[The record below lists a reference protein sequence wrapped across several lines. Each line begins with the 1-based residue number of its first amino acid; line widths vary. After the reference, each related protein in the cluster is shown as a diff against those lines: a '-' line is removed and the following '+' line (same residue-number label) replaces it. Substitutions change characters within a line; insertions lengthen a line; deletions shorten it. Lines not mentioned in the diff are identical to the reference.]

1 MTKKLLTG
9 MLSPNRNTNK
19 QNGPA
24 TQLPKIRDRVLNLMR
39 SFVVNYPGCLRPGR
53 KPQRHIFS
61 CCCLRCIALLLRFTC
76 YIAFGLREANM
87 FFVVFFSIGSTQ
99 KVSLVRA
106 TAKASL
112 VATLSESLPLSSSVN
127 GQKLIISAHIGM
139 KKARS
144 DNYQCCHDNISAVTI
159 SVLSR
164 S

>member
-1 MTKKLLTG
+1 M
-9 MLSPNRNTNK
+9 
-19 QNGPA
+19 
-24 TQLPKIRDRVLNLMR
+24 
-39 SFVVNYPGCLRPGR
+39 
-53 KPQRHIFS
+53 
-61 CCCLRCIALLLRFTC
+61 RFTC
-76 YIAFGLREANM
+76 YIAFGLREA
-87 FFVVFFSIGSTQ
+87 Q

>member
-1 MTKKLLTG
+1 MNSASTALY
-9 MLSPNRNTNK
+9 MLHH
-19 QNGPA
+19 
-24 TQLPKIRDRVLNLMR
+24 VW
-39 SFVVNYPGCLRPGR
+39 
-53 KPQRHIFS
+53 
-61 CCCLRCIALLLRFTC
+61 
-76 YIAFGLREANM
+76 LRESNM
-87 FFVVFFSIGSTQ
+87 FFFFFLSIGSTQ

-127 GQKLIISAHIGM
+127 GQKLIISVHIGM

>member
-1 MTKKLLTG
+1 MKRTCFFFFFFFFLAL
-9 MLSPNRNTNK
+9 
-19 QNGPA
+19 
-24 TQLPKIRDRVLNLMR
+24 D
-39 SFVVNYPGCLRPGR
+39 LR
-53 KPQRHIFS
+53 K
-61 CCCLRCIALLLRFTC
+61 RCPWLV
-76 YIAFGLREANM
+76 
-87 FFVVFFSIGSTQ
+87 FFFFFFFFFFFSIGSTQ

-106 TAKASL
+106 TAKALL

>member
-1 MTKKLLTG
+1 
-9 MLSPNRNTNK
+9 ML
-19 QNGPA
+19 
-24 TQLPKIRDRVLNLMR
+24 
-39 SFVVNYPGCLRPGR
+39 F
-53 KPQRHIFS
+53 
-61 CCCLRCIALLLRFTC
+61 
-76 YIAFGLREANM
+76 
-87 FFVVFFSIGSTQ
+87 FFSIGSTQ

>member
-1 MTKKLLTG
+1 MPFLAVHSKLDYPCAL
-9 MLSPNRNTNK
+9 
-19 QNGPA
+19 
-24 TQLPKIRDRVLNLMR
+24 RVTSRLVCVKR
-39 SFVVNYPGCLRPGR
+39 
-53 KPQRHIFS
+53 
-61 CCCLRCIALLLRFTC
+61 TC
-76 YIAFGLREANM
+76 F
-87 FFVVFFSIGSTQ
+87 FFSIGSTQ

-127 GQKLIISAHIGM
+127 GQKLIISVHIGM